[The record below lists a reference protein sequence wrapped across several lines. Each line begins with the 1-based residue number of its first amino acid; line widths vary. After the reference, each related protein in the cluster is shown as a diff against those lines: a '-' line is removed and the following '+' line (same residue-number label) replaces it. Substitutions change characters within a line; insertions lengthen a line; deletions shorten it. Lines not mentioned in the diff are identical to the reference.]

1 MRRQLTQDPSVIPV
15 KTILGTDLVLRILLD
30 AVNIEPFRAWAN
42 HPAMPTSS

>member
-30 AVNIEPFRAWAN
+30 TVNIEPFRAWAN
-42 HPAMPTSS
+42 HPAMPTSA

>member
-15 KTILGTDLVLRILLD
+15 KTILGTDMVLGILLD

-42 HPAMPTSS
+42 HPAMPTSA

>member
-30 AVNIEPFRAWAN
+30 AVNIEPFRAWSN
-42 HPAMPTSS
+42 HPAMPTSA